1 MMKYPLTVEDAVKL
15 KKAYDDLSQI
25 IELVEER
32 NRETGEK
39 RHASSFVTHA
49 HQCLEEV
56 LYGID

>member
-1 MMKYPLTVEDAVKL
+1 MMKYTLTVDDAVKL
-15 KKAYDDLSQI
+15 KKAYDDLSKI
-25 IELVEER
+25 IEFVEEQ
-32 NRETGEK
+32 NRRRGEE